1 MRFCLLGSGSRGN
14 ALVVEAGSGSR
25 PTRVMLD
32 CGFTLREVEERLA
45 ARGLQAG
52 ELDAI
57 VVTHEHGDHASG
69 VFRLARRHR
78 LPVWLTHGTRSACA
92 ALIEATDDLRLF
104 DPHQSFAVRDLLVCP
119 FTVPHDAREPAQ
131 FVFADGASRLGVLTD
146 VGETTRHIE
155 TVLSGVDA
163 LVLECNHD
171 RQMLAGSR
179 YHDSLK
185 RRIGGR
191 LGHLANDSA
200 AALLAAIDS
209 TRLQH
214 LVAAHLSAENNRA
227 ELALEALA
235 GALGCT
241 PDWLAVATQDEGL
254 DWREVRV

>member
-25 PTRVMLD
+25 RTRVLLD

-45 ARGLQAG
+45 VRGLQVG
-52 ELDAI
+52 DLDAI

-69 VFRLARRHR
+69 VFRLARRHG

-92 ALIEATDDLRLF
+92 ALIEARDDLRLF
-104 DPHQSFAVRDLLVCP
+104 DSHQGFAIGDLQVTP
-119 FTVPHDAREPAQ
+119 FPVPHDAREPAQ
-131 FVFADGASRLGVLTD
+131 FVFGDGARRLGVLTD
-146 VGETTRHIE
+146 VGEATRHIE

-171 RQMLAGSR
+171 RQLLAGSR
-179 YHDSLK
+179 YHDALK

-200 AALLAAIDS
+200 AALLAAIDT

-235 GALGCT
+235 RALGCT
-241 PDWLAVATQDEGL
+241 PDWLVVATQDEGL
-254 DWREVRV
+254 GWRDVCA